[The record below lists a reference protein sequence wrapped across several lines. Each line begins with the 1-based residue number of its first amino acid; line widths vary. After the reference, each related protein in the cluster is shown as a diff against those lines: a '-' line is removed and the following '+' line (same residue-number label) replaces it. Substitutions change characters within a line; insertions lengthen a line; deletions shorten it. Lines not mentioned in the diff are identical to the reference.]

1 MSSVRSVWLAA
12 LSLALGLLWLP
23 VRFGIT
29 QVDSPLTALF
39 GAPLP
44 WRSPSIA
51 FSLHT
56 DVYWG
61 PLLIDAVFWLLVAFG
76 FVHLWKRHKPSNKIM
91 NLCAVLAVAAVGL
104 VGALLMAAMVAFGA
118 TSDFWYGPF
127 AMTFVSLGLG

>member
-1 MSSVRSVWLAA
+1 MLSVRSAWLAA

-29 QVDSPLTALF
+29 QVDSPLTELF

-44 WRSPSIA
+44 WRSPSIV

-61 PLLIDAVFWLLVAFG
+61 PLLIDAAFWLLVAFG
-76 FVHLWKRHKPSNKIM
+76 LIRLWHQRAPSNKIV
-91 NLCAVLAVAAVGL
+91 NLCAGLAVAAAGM
-104 VGALLMAAMVAFGA
+104 VGALYMTLMILFGSTA
-118 TSDFWYGPF
+118 SFWYDGS
-127 AMTFVSLGLG
+127 AMTFRSLGLF